1 MSFEYDKIVMTKNN
15 VFMGKGFCN
24 QGLFVLSISK
34 VMNGNSSSAYLVD
47 SYNVWHVRLRYASGG
62 YIKKMQSLS
71 LINNIDYSGLSKCQI
86 CATSKLTKRTCG
98 SVSRETKLLELI
110 HYVLGDS
117 KQTMTRL
124 PEQHSPM
131 PPLDLQLLPHQQA
144 KKCFKTLDPF
154 LLEDNI

>member
-1 MSFEYDKIVMTKNN
+1 MSFESDKIVMTKNN

-71 LINNIDYSGLSKCQI
+71 LINNIDY
-86 CATSKLTKRTCG
+86 
-98 SVSRETKLLELI
+98 
-110 HYVLGDS
+110 
-117 KQTMTRL
+117 
-124 PEQHSPM
+124 
-131 PPLDLQLLPHQQA
+131 
-144 KKCFKTLDPF
+144 
-154 LLEDNI
+154 